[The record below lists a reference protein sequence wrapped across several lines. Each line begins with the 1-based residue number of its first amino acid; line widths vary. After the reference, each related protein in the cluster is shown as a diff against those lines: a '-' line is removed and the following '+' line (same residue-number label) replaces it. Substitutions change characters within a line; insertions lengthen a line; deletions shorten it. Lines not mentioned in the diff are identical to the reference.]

1 MNMKRSIILVVIA
14 GLALIS
20 CDLKPEGPPEL
31 SNEEHAVI
39 CAVLDSV
46 ILHEHPLGTID
57 VYDLTTTSTNCPS
70 LSILFERNSVDSETL
85 LNNYYNVNQIRYALN
100 MDKLPGY
107 VMLKDTE
114 EAEPYSGYTAFTRP
128 GISDDGLWAVVE
140 YSSMS
145 APLAGCGMAVLL
157 ENENGEWRVVWVEMI
172 WIS

>member
-1 MNMKRSIILVVIA
+1 MKRSIILVVIA
-14 GLALIS
+14 GLMLIS

-39 CAVLDSV
+39 TAVLDS
-46 ILHEHPLGTID
+46 IMQNQYPLGTID

-85 LNNYYNVNQIRYALN
+85 LNNYYRANRIRYALN

-128 GISDDGLWAVVE
+128 GISDDGLLAVVE

-157 ENENGEWRVVWVEMI
+157 EKENEEWRVVWHEMI

>member
-1 MNMKRSIILVVIA
+1 MKRTIILVVIA

-20 CDLKPEGPPEL
+20 CDLKPEGSPEL

-39 CAVLDSV
+39 SAVLDS
-46 ILHEHPLGTID
+46 IMQQEHSPATID

-70 LSILFERNSVDSETL
+70 LHIAFERDSIGSDSL
-85 LNNYYNVNQIRYALN
+85 LDNYYNANRIRYALN
-100 MDKLPGY
+100 MNKVPDY

-128 GISDDGLWAVVE
+128 GISNDGLWAIVE
-140 YSSMS
+140 YSSVS
-145 APLAGCGMAVLL
+145 TPLCGIGMAVLL
-157 ENENGEWRVVWVEMI
+157 EKENGEWQVVWVEMI